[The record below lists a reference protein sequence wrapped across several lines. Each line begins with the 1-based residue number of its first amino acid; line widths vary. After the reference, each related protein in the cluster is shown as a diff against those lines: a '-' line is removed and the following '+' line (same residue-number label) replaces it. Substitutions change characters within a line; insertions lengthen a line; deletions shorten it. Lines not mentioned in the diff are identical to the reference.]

1 MVFKFMAK
9 QKKFNKLFRFW
20 LFVCL
25 LFSVGLISVNAQ
37 SGRRVL
43 NPPPVKA
50 EPTPEPTPTPAP
62 KPKEDIKPEYS
73 IIVVSNVRSSM
84 NMSFRN
90 PENTYSWVLD
100 RMRSS
105 THLAVQYGGESN
117 MKKAS
122 EMAKNS
128 TDSYVLLVELSE
140 DSFSS
145 PSVGNRTVT
154 QGQYWLDF
162 SLFSPTTGKSR
173 MRGRADLRPE
183 LLRGTIGGRSRRY
196 CFSTLTDNDYLLL
209 EASYEVAERTMG
221 GLNILFPAVKCSNG
235 F

>member
-1 MVFKFMAK
+1 MANRT
-9 QKKFNKLFRFW
+9 KFNKSFLFG
-20 LFVCL
+20 LFACL
-25 LFSVGLISVNAQ
+25 LFSASLISANAQ

-50 EPTPEPTPTPAP
+50 EPTPEPSPTPAP

-73 IIVVSNVRSSM
+73 IIVVSNVRGSM
-84 NMSFRN
+84 NTTTTFRN

-105 THLAVQYGGESN
+105 AHLGVQYGGEAT
-117 MKKAS
+117 MKKAT

-140 DSFSS
+140 DSFAS
-145 PSVGNRTVT
+145 PSVGNRTVS
-154 QGQYWLDF
+154 QGAFWIDF
-162 SLFSPTTGKSR
+162 SLFSPTTGKAK

-183 LLRGTIGGRSRRY
+183 LLRGTIGNRSRRY

-209 EASYEVAERTMG
+209 EASYEAAERTMN

>member
-1 MVFKFMAK
+1 MVN
-9 QKKFNKLFRFW
+9 QTKFNKSFLFW

-25 LFSVGLISVNAQ
+25 LFSVSLISINAQ
-37 SGRRVL
+37 SGRRVVI
-43 NPPPVKA
+43 PPPTKT
-50 EPTPEPTPTPAP
+50 EPTPEPSPTPEP
-62 KPKEDIKPEYS
+62 KPKEDIKPEFS

-84 NMSFRN
+84 NTMSTFRN

-105 THLAVQYGGESN
+105 THLEVQYGGEAT
-117 MKKAS
+117 MKKAT

-140 DSFSS
+140 DSFAS
-145 PSVGNRTVT
+145 PTVGNRPVT

-162 SLFSPTTGKSR
+162 SLFSPITGKAKT
-173 MRGRADLRPE
+173 RGRADLRPE

-209 EASYEVAERTMG
+209 EASYEVAERAMN